1 MQQKIIID
9 FIKNI
14 DLFIGMDE
22 DELSALCGS
31 IEESSFQAG
40 TMLFEENGPRRDIFI
55 IYKGQIEL
63 FKRTESGQEKRLATF
78 TAGDFI
84 GEGSLD
90 DNTPHSTS
98 ARAVVKTKVLTL
110 KKSYFARNGSQAVKI
125 FSNIIRVVSRRMRYA
140 NYRIMNSAAQYE
152 SGRTRK
158 EHDLLGE
165 RDVPYEYYYG
175 IQTLRALENFNI
187 SGVTLNFYPRLIQA
201 LVLVKKAAAMANFNL
216 GLLDKKL
223 YKTIIHASDEII

>member
-1 MQQKIIID
+1 MQQQKIID

-14 DLFIGMDE
+14 DLFTGMEE
-22 DELSALCGS
+22 DELSALCES

-40 TMLFEENGPRRDIFI
+40 TMLFEENDPRRDIFI
-55 IYKGQIEL
+55 IYEGQIEL

-84 GEGSLD
+84 GEGSWD

-98 ARAVVKTKVLTL
+98 ARAVIKTKVLTL
-110 KKSYFARNGSQAVKI
+110 KKIYFARNGKQAVKI

-216 GLLDKKL
+216 GLLEENV
-223 YKTIIHASDEII
+223 Y